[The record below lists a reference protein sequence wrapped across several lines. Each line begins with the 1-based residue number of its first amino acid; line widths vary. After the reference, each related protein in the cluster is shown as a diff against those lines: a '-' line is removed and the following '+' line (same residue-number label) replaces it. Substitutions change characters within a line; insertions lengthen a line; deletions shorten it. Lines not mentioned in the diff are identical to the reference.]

1 VSENREVSGFD
12 DLERD
17 LLRSAELLDVPS
29 EGGKRRARALMTLG
43 VAATVTASVSGPLAS
58 KTGLS
63 LSLSP
68 LWKSLLL
75 GTVGVAVAAGT
86 FFAVSTRSRTSPPA
100 SAAPSSVA
108 GGATMAIHTPPEPP
122 MLATVPAAPGQDP
135 VSASTSAPPTPSSPV
150 ASHASRA
157 AAPAAPAS
165 SAALADEIAALDHAR
180 DLLEGGHAAD
190 TLSALADFDRR
201 FPNGALRQEATV
213 TRIEALFKLGRATE
227 GASLVD
233 RFLAAHPASS
243 HAEHLRRLVREA
255 APSE

>member
-1 VSENREVSGFD
+1 MSENKEVSGFD

-43 VAATVTASVSGPLAS
+43 VAAAVTAGISGPLAS

-75 GTVGVAVAAGT
+75 GTVGVTVAAGT
-86 FFAVSTRSRTSPPA
+86 FYAVSSRSRATPPA
-100 SAAPSSVA
+100 SAPSSVA
-108 GGATMAIHTPPEPP
+108 GGETAIHAAPEPP
-122 MLATVPAAPGQDP
+122 TPAAVPAAPAQEEA
-135 VSASTSAPPTPSSPV
+135 VSASTPAPPTLSPQV